1 MTHDEAGPL
10 PEPDPDA
17 ILQEGES
24 QDDAVAGAPAVREG
38 VPYLG
43 FYLGPELYGLPL
55 GRLREVARL
64 TRLRRI
70 PGVPAA
76 VAGLVNLRGEI
87 ICALDARAILGLA
100 PWTPSESAVLIALR
114 SFDYPVGLVVD
125 SIADIFSIDPTEIDP
140 PPAERGAYFAGSTS
154 VRLGLMGLLD
164 LDQVVTIDPARLLD
178 RRAD

>member
-1 MTHDEAGPL
+1 MTHDLEGTL
-10 PEPDPDA
+10 PESNPDD
-17 ILQEGES
+17 
-24 QDDAVAGAPAVREG
+24 VAEAPAPREG

-55 GRLREVARL
+55 ARLREVARL

-70 PGVPAA
+70 PGVPAG

-100 PWTPSESAVLIALR
+100 PWMPSDAAVLIALR

-125 SIADIFSIDPTEIDP
+125 SIADIFSIDPEEIAP
-140 PPAERGAYFAGSTS
+140 PPSTWLAERAAYFVGTTT
-154 VRLGLMGLLD
+154 VRLGSMGLLD
-164 LDQVVTIDPARLLD
+164 LDRVVTR
-178 RRAD
+178 

>member
-1 MTHDEAGPL
+1 MTHDEAAPL
-10 PEPDPDA
+10 PQSDPEA
-17 ILQEGES
+17 ILQAIDS
-24 QDDAVAGAPAVREG
+24 QPDAAAEAPAAREG

-43 FYLGPELYGLPL
+43 FYLGTELYGLPL
-55 GRLREVARL
+55 ERLREVSRL

-87 ICALDARAILGLA
+87 ICALDTRAILGLE
-100 PWTPSESAVLIALR
+100 PWLPSEESVLIALR

-125 SIADIFSIDPTEIDP
+125 AIADIFSIDPAAIDP
-140 PPAERGAYFAGSTS
+140 PPASWPAERAAHFVGNAT

-164 LDQVVTIDPARLLD
+164 LDQVVTK
-178 RRAD
+178 